1 MEVIKNL
8 LQKYPEIAVFLTLA
22 IGFLVGKLKFGKFS
36 LAVGYRVG
44 PRLEKRRIAAGPIRK
59 QRVRCSFRKSLP
71 DFFAATCARNAR

>member
-36 LAVGYRVG
+36 LGVVTCT
-44 PRLEKRRIAAGPIRK
+44 LLAGVFI
-59 QRVRCSFRKSLP
+59 
-71 DFFAATCARNAR
+71 